1 MLSENKAKLVKK
13 CYLVP
18 KIARYSLLSL
28 FPTGAAAILLVMID
42 NIALG
47 SNGLGDL
54 QLIAISSVM
63 IAEGILTIA
72 CGLSAKATLRSE
84 RWRAIE
90 RETHGGPTGPD
101 STSGLNVFALMD
113 LLGSSAAIIA
123 REQGIALPRQ
133 GRAAAAVFLAPILL
147 LVLAFTPRFIDSAAQ
162 ASSAQ
167 NSAAQTLSAF
177 QDALES
183 GVSYVMADDP
193 LERRQDSGYQV
204 SGNVTDQDG
213 DIVARISIETDS
225 QGAVDGVV
233 YTASVDIEKTAQENL
248 AFADENIDRLHELI
262 ADVDAPQ
269 VAAGLFNK
277 PQLPAEFRESFL
289 AGDYYTPLDVDLDNT
304 GDLRAWAT
312 FSTDSRD
319 EFDEYSSPRISIFLQ
334 ANR

>member
-1 MLSENKAKLVKK
+1 MLSDNKAKLVKK

-47 SNGLGDL
+47 SNGLGNL
-54 QLIAISSVM
+54 QLIAISSIM

-90 RETHGGPTGPD
+90 RETHGGPVCPD
-101 STSGLNVFALMD
+101 SASGLNVFALMD
-113 LLGSSAAIIA
+113 LLGSSAAAIA
-123 REQGIALPRQ
+123 HKQGIALSKP
-133 GRAAAAVFLAPILL
+133 GRAAAAVFLTPILL
-147 LVLAFTPRFIDSAAQ
+147 LVLAFTPRFIDSATR

-177 QDALES
+177 QDALEP

-193 LERRQDSGYQV
+193 LERRQDGGYQV

-213 DIVARISIETDS
+213 GIIARISIETDS

-233 YTASVDIEKTAQENL
+233 YSAHVDIEKSAQDNL
-248 AFADENIDRLHELI
+248 AFADEIFDRLHELI
-262 ADVDAPQ
+262 ANVDAPQ
-269 VAAGLFNK
+269 VAAGLLNE

-289 AGDYYTPLDVDLDNT
+289 AGDYYTPLDYDLDNT

-312 FSTDSRD
+312 FSTDSRE
-319 EFDEYSSPRISIFLQ
+319 EFDEYSSPRISIFLK
-334 ANR
+334 ARH

>member
-1 MLSENKAKLVKK
+1 MLRENEAKLVKK

-28 FPTGAAAILLVMID
+28 LPTGAAALSLVMID

-54 QLIAISSVM
+54 QLIAISAIM

-72 CGLSAKATLRSE
+72 CGLSAKTTLRSE
-84 RWRAIE
+84 RWKAIE
-90 RETHGGPTGPD
+90 REAHGGSTGPD
-101 STSGLNVFALMD
+101 SASGLNVFALMA
-113 LLGSSAAIIA
+113 LLGSSAAAIA
-123 REQGIALPRQ
+123 HEQGIALPKP
-133 GRAAAAVFLAPILL
+133 GRAAAAVFLTPILL

-177 QDALES
+177 QDALEP

-193 LERRQDSGYQV
+193 LERRQDSGYRV
-204 SGNVTDQDG
+204 SGNITDQDG
-213 DIVARISIETDS
+213 DIIALISIETDP

-233 YTASVDIEKTAQENL
+233 YTANVDIEKTAQENL
-248 AFADENIDRLHELI
+248 AFADENFDRFHELI

-269 VAAGLFNK
+269 VAAGLLNK

-289 AGDYYTPLDVDLDNT
+289 ASDYYTPLDVDLDNA
-304 GDLRAWAT
+304 GDLRAWAA
-312 FSTDSRD
+312 FSTDSRED
-319 EFDEYSSPRISIFLQ
+319 FNEYSSPRISIFLQ

>member
-1 MLSENKAKLVKK
+1 MLSDNKAKLVKK

-54 QLIAISSVM
+54 QLIAISAIM

-72 CGLSAKATLRSE
+72 CGLSAKTTLRSE

-90 RETHGGPTGPD
+90 RETHGGPVCPD
-101 STSGLNVFALMD
+101 SASGLNVFALMD
-113 LLGSSAAIIA
+113 LLGSSAAAIA
-123 REQGIALPRQ
+123 HKQGIALSKP
-133 GRAAAAVFLAPILL
+133 GRAAAAVFLTPILL
-147 LVLAFTPRFIDSAAQ
+147 LVLAFTPRFIDSATR

-177 QDALES
+177 QDALEP

-193 LERRQDSGYQV
+193 LERRQDGGYQV
-204 SGNVTDQDG
+204 SGNVTDQNG
-213 DIVARISIETDS
+213 GIIARISIETDS

-233 YTASVDIEKTAQENL
+233 YSAHVDIEKSAQDNL
-248 AFADENIDRLHELI
+248 AFADEIFDRLHELI
-262 ADVDAPQ
+262 ANVDAPQ
-269 VAAGLFNK
+269 VAAGLLNE

-289 AGDYYTPLDVDLDNT
+289 AGDYYTPLDYDLDNT

>member
-1 MLSENKAKLVKK
+1 MPGFRKRAQRLRAHGPS
-13 CYLVP
+13 
-18 KIARYSLLSL
+18 RQ
-28 FPTGAAAILLVMID
+28 
-42 NIALG
+42 LG
-47 SNGLGDL
+47 RRHRH
-54 QLIAISSVM
+54 
-63 IAEGILTIA
+63 
-72 CGLSAKATLRSE
+72 K
-84 RWRAIE
+84 
-90 RETHGGPTGPD
+90 
-101 STSGLNVFALMD
+101 
-113 LLGSSAAIIA
+113 
-123 REQGIALPRQ
+123 QGIALPRQ
-133 GRAAAAVFLAPILL
+133 GRAAATVFLAPILL

-177 QDALES
+177 QDALEP

-233 YTASVDIEKTAQENL
+233 YTASVDIERAAQDNL
-248 AFADENIDRLHELI
+248 AFADENIDRLYELI

-289 AGDYYTPLDVDLDNT
+289 AGDYYTPLDVDLENT

>member
-1 MLSENKAKLVKK
+1 
-13 CYLVP
+13 
-18 KIARYSLLSL
+18 
-28 FPTGAAAILLVMID
+28 
-42 NIALG
+42 
-47 SNGLGDL
+47 
-54 QLIAISSVM
+54 
-63 IAEGILTIA
+63 
-72 CGLSAKATLRSE
+72 
-84 RWRAIE
+84 
-90 RETHGGPTGPD
+90 
-101 STSGLNVFALMD
+101 
-113 LLGSSAAIIA
+113 
-123 REQGIALPRQ
+123 
-133 GRAAAAVFLAPILL
+133 
-147 LVLAFTPRFIDSAAQ
+147 
-162 ASSAQ
+162 
-167 NSAAQTLSAF
+167 
-177 QDALES
+177 
-183 GVSYVMADDP
+183 MADDP

-204 SGNVTDQDG
+204 SGGITDQDG

-262 ADVDAPQ
+262 TDVDAPQ

>member
-1 MLSENKAKLVKK
+1 MLSENEAKLVKK
-13 CYLVP
+13 RYLVP

-47 SNGLGDL
+47 SNGLGNL
-54 QLIAISSVM
+54 QLIAISSIM

-90 RETHGGPTGPD
+90 RETHGGPVCPD
-101 STSGLNVFALMD
+101 SASGLNVFALMD
-113 LLGSSAAIIA
+113 LLGSSAAAIA
-123 REQGIALPRQ
+123 HKQGIALPRQ
-133 GRAAAAVFLAPILL
+133 GRAAAAVFLTPILL
-147 LVLAFTPRFIDSAAQ
+147 LVLAFTPRFIDSATR

-177 QDALES
+177 QDALEP

-193 LERRQDSGYQV
+193 LERRQDGGYQV
-204 SGNVTDQDG
+204 SGNVTDQNG
-213 DIVARISIETDS
+213 GIIARISIETDS

-233 YTASVDIEKTAQENL
+233 YNAHVDIEKSAQDNL
-248 AFADENIDRLHELI
+248 AFADEIFDRLHELI
-262 ADVDAPQ
+262 ANVDAPQ
-269 VAAGLFNK
+269 VAAGLLNE

-289 AGDYYTPLDVDLDNT
+289 AGDYYTPLDYDLDNT

-312 FSTDSRD
+312 FSTDSRE
-319 EFDEYSSPRISIFLQ
+319 EFDEYSSPRISIFLK
-334 ANR
+334 ARH

>member
-1 MLSENKAKLVKK
+1 MLSENEAKLVKK

-54 QLIAISSVM
+54 QLIAISAIM

-72 CGLSAKATLRSE
+72 CGLSVKTTLRSE

-90 RETHGGPTGPD
+90 RETHGRPADLD
-101 STSGLNVFALMD
+101 SASGLNIFALMA
-113 LLGSSAAIIA
+113 LLGSSAAAIA
-123 REQGIALPRQ
+123 HEQGIALPKP
-133 GRAAAAVFLAPILL
+133 GRAAAAVFLVPILL

-177 QDALES
+177 QDALEP

-193 LERRQDSGYQV
+193 LERRQDSGYRV
-204 SGNVTDQDG
+204 SGNITDQDG
-213 DIVARISIETDS
+213 DIIALISIETDP

-233 YTASVDIEKTAQENL
+233 YTANVDIEKTAQENL
-248 AFADENIDRLHELI
+248 AFADENFDRLHELI

-269 VAAGLFNK
+269 VAAGLLNE

-289 AGDYYTPLDVDLDNT
+289 AGDYYTPLDYDLDNT

-312 FSTDSRD
+312 FSTDSHE

>member
-1 MLSENKAKLVKK
+1 MLGENKAKLVKK

-54 QLIAISSVM
+54 QLIAIPSVM

-101 STSGLNVFALMD
+101 SASGLNVFALMD

-167 NSAAQTLSAF
+167 NNAAQTLSAF

-233 YTASVDIEKTAQENL
+233 YTASVDI
-248 AFADENIDRLHELI
+248 
-262 ADVDAPQ
+262 
-269 VAAGLFNK
+269 
-277 PQLPAEFRESFL
+277 
-289 AGDYYTPLDVDLDNT
+289 
-304 GDLRAWAT
+304 
-312 FSTDSRD
+312 
-319 EFDEYSSPRISIFLQ
+319 
-334 ANR
+334 

>member
-101 STSGLNVFALMD
+101 SASGLNVFALMD
-113 LLGSSAAIIA
+113 LLGSSAAITA

-133 GRAAAAVFLAPILL
+133 DRAAAAVFLAPILL

-183 GVSYVMADDP
+183 GISYVMADDP
-193 LERRQDSGYQV
+193 LERRQV

-233 YTASVDIEKTAQENL
+233 YTASVDIERTARDNL
-248 AFADENIDRLHELI
+248 AFADENNDRLYELI

-289 AGDYYTPLDVDLDNT
+289 AGDYYTPLDVDLENT